1 MYALFSHGIS
11 WTNFARVIIVDNETN
26 QPPRWDNDM
35 KMNTIGDLPKKTSS
49 SLFRGEL
56 VFGGICLPHNE
67 LTCLHRE
74 AFYKKELFFPGIHEP
89 FQKLGKPYF

>member
-35 KMNTIGDLPKKTSS
+35 KMNTIGDLPKKPAPHSFVGS
-49 SLFRGEL
+49 WFL
-56 VFGGICLPHNE
+56 GGYVCH
-67 LTCLHRE
+67 TMS
-74 AFYKKELFFPGIHEP
+74 
-89 FQKLGKPYF
+89 